1 MRLKESLLFILIYV
15 ITGCSGKKSEV
26 PPTAQKPENVVVFS
40 DEQLQISGVKWNK
53 LQKSDISDI
62 IECNGTIEVPPQNIL
77 TVSPAMGGNIKSI
90 NLLPGSRVKK
100 GDILAVL
107 EHQDY
112 LKLQQEFIEAASRY
126 NYQKEEY
133 KRQGELT
140 LEQATSLKKMQFTE
154 SEYKSLEA
162 KVFALS
168 KQLEML
174 GIEAQSL
181 KPENINSEIT
191 LRSPLD
197 GYVTRVFYN
206 RGKFIG
212 TGENLCE
219 IIDRSHL
226 HLSLNVYEKDLSYI
240 KTGQKIEFFMS
251 AIPDKPFTA
260 TIELIGQSVNEDDHS
275 VPVHAHV
282 TSVSDN
288 LKPGMF
294 ISAKIMSNPRYVFTL
309 PVTSLIKK
317 DSGFY
322 VYTYNNKK
330 FTRTMVNVG
339 KELDTNVEII
349 PSDSD
354 FLNKMFVTEGAYYLE
369 SEWEKEL

>member
-1 MRLKESLLFILIYV
+1 MRLKESLLLFICIA
-15 ITGCSGKKSEV
+15 TGCSGKKSEI
-26 PPTAQKPENVVVFS
+26 PPSPPKPANVVVFS
-40 DEQLQISGVKWNK
+40 NEQLQMSGVKWDK
-53 LQKSDISDI
+53 LQKKDISDI
-62 IECNGTIEVPPQNIL
+62 IECNGTIEVPPQNII

-90 NLLPGSRVKK
+90 NLLPGSRVKR
-100 GDILAVL
+100 GDILAIL

-112 LKLQQEFIEAASRY
+112 LKLQQEYIEAASRY
-126 NYQKEEY
+126 SFQKEEY

-140 LEQATSLKKMQFTE
+140 LEQATSLKKMQLTE

-162 KVFALS
+162 KVFSLS

-181 KPENINSEIT
+181 KPENISSEVT

-197 GYVTRVFYN
+197 GYITRVFNN

-212 TGENLCE
+212 AGENLCE

-240 KTGQKIEFFMS
+240 KTGQKIEFQTS
-251 AIPDKPFTA
+251 AMPGKAFYA
-260 TIELIGQSVNEDDHS
+260 TIELIGQSVYEEDHS
-275 VPVHAHV
+275 IPVHAHV

-294 ISAKIMSNPRYVFTL
+294 ITARIMSNSRYVFTL
-309 PVTSLIKK
+309 PVTSLVKK
-317 DSGFY
+317 DSGFF
-322 VYTYNNKK
+322 VYTFNNNQ
-330 FTRTMVNVG
+330 FTRTLVNVG
-339 KELDTNVEII
+339 KEIDKNVEII
-349 PSDSD
+349 PSDSN
-354 FLNKMFVTEGAYYLE
+354 FVNKMFVTEGAYYLE
-369 SEWEKEL
+369 TEWEKEQ